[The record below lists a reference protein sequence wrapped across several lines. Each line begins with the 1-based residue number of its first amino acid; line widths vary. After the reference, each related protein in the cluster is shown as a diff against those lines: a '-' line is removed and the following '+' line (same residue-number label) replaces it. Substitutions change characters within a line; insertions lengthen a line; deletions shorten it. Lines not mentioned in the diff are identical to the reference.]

1 MAVVQATKLPD
12 NWSDPV
18 LSREQAEAVLAT
30 PHHYLLVTQQP
41 YAAGYIFIQ
50 AMPQA
55 QADILT
61 LYVAPEYRRNRLGH
75 ALVQAALDMART
87 QQCEGLTLE
96 VDAANTAAIK
106 LYETHG
112 LQKIGKRGGY
122 YRDPVSKT
130 QGDAL
135 VMAVSLA

>member
-1 MAVVQATKLPD
+1 MVIVQTTALPE

-18 LSREQAEAVLAT
+18 FTHAQAEALLAT
-30 PHHYLLVTQQP
+30 PHHYLLITEQP
-41 YAAGYIFIQ
+41 YAAGYCLIQ

-61 LYVAPEYRRNRLGH
+61 LYVAPEHRRKGLAR
-75 ALVQAALDMART
+75 ALLAEALNTARSKG
-87 QQCEGLTLE
+87 CEGLTLE
-96 VDAANTAAIK
+96 VNATNTAAIT

-112 LQKIGKRGGY
+112 FQKRGKRVGY

>member
-1 MAVVQATKLPD
+1 MAIVLAATLPE

-18 LSREQAEAVLAT
+18 LTRAQAEALLAT
-30 PHHYLLVTQQP
+30 PHHYLLITDQP
-41 YAAGYIFIQ
+41 YAAGYSLIQ
-50 AMPQA
+50 AMPLA

-61 LYVAPEYRRNRLGH
+61 LYVAPEHRRKHFGS
-75 ALVQAALDMART
+75 ALVQAALEMARSK
-87 QQCEGLTLE
+87 QCEGLTLE
-96 VDAANTAAIK
+96 VDATNVAAIK